1 MLNDKI
7 VNKEFKVS
15 DATLEIEREINEL
28 ISELLKL
35 LSLYKP
41 EVILK
46 KFSEEEI
53 GRLFRN
59 KIQGIWDSNELHR
72 YTEYIQSLLVSTSLK
87 FENLEL
93 E

>member
-41 EVILK
+41 EVI
-46 KFSEEEI
+46 
-53 GRLFRN
+53 
-59 KIQGIWDSNELHR
+59 
-72 YTEYIQSLLVSTSLK
+72 
-87 FENLEL
+87 
-93 E
+93 